1 MTNRP
6 PFPYTFSPNKPAFLG
21 VGAKMDITWLGRSAI
36 RLASN
41 DVTLIT
47 DPFADDGGQT
57 PDADIIALSDA
68 AGGGWDASNAGEA
81 RVIEGPGQYEAL
93 GYNISGMGTALEDAD
108 GGRRI
113 NTVYVIRSDGVS
125 VCHLGAL
132 KGRLSGRQLDS
143 LGAVDVL
150 LAPAGAAS
158 GVSPQDVA
166 RMAGALSPGIV
177 IPIGYDPE
185 DADAED
191 SPLNALVRAM
201 NAERPTP
208 QPRLSVT
215 QNNLP
220 RQTRV
225 AALTVRR

>member
-1 MTNRP
+1 
-6 PFPYTFSPNKPAFLG
+6 
-21 VGAKMDITWLGRSAI
+21 MDITWLGRSAV

-47 DPFADDGGQT
+47 DPFADEDGHL
-57 PDADIIALSDA
+57 PDADIIALSDPERENL
-68 AGGGWDASNAGEA
+68 DASASEA

-150 LAPAGAAS
+150 LAPAGAGS
-158 GVSPQDVA
+158 GVSPADAA

-191 SPLNALVRAM
+191 SPLNALVREM

-215 QNNLP
+215 RNNLP

>member
-1 MTNRP
+1 
-6 PFPYTFSPNKPAFLG
+6 
-21 VGAKMDITWLGRSAI
+21 MDITWLGRSAV

-47 DPFADDGGQT
+47 DPFADEDGR
-57 PDADIIALSDA
+57 PPAANILAVSDA
-68 AGGGWDASNAGEA
+68 ARGSWDETADGA
-81 RVIEGPGQYEAL
+81 RIIEGPGQYEAL
-93 GYNISGMGTALEDAD
+93 GYNITGMGTALEDED

-132 KGRLSGRQLDS
+132 KDRLNGRQLVS

-150 LAPAGAAS
+150 LAPVGAES
-158 GVSPQDVA
+158 GVSAKDVA

-185 DADAED
+185 ESDAEN
-191 SPLNALVRAM
+191 SPLNALVREM
-201 NAERPTP
+201 NAERPSP

-225 AALTVRR
+225 VDLTIRR

>member
-1 MTNRP
+1 MTNQRN
-6 PFPYTFSPNKPAFLG
+6 FPYTFSPNKPAFLG

-47 DPFADDGGQT
+47 DPFAGDGGQT

-150 LAPAGAAS
+150 LAPAGAGS

-177 IPIGYDPE
+177 IPIGYEPE

>member
-1 MTNRP
+1 
-6 PFPYTFSPNKPAFLG
+6 
-21 VGAKMDITWLGRSAI
+21 MDITWLGRSAV

-47 DPFADDGGQT
+47 DPFADEDGHL
-57 PDADIIALSDA
+57 PDADIIALSDPA
-68 AGGGWDASNAGEA
+68 RENWRADAVEA

-108 GGRRI
+108 GERRI

-150 LAPAGAAS
+150 LAPAGAGS
-158 GVSPQDVA
+158 GVSPADAA

-191 SPLNALVRAM
+191 SPLNALVREM
-201 NAERPTP
+201 NAERPAP

-215 QNNLP
+215 RNNLP

>member
-1 MTNRP
+1 ME
-6 PFPYTFSPNKPAFLG
+6 
-21 VGAKMDITWLGRSAI
+21 ITWLGRSAV

-47 DPFADDGGQT
+47 DPFADEDGRL
-57 PDADIIALSDA
+57 PSANILAVSDA
-68 AGGGWDASNAGEA
+68 ALGIRDADADGA

-93 GYNISGMGTALEDAD
+93 GYNITGMGTALEDED

-132 KGRLSGRQLDS
+132 KERLNGRQLDS

-150 LAPAGAAS
+150 LAPVGAKS
-158 GVSPQDVA
+158 GVSAKDVA

-185 DADAED
+185 EDDAEN
-191 SPLNALVRAM
+191 SPLNALLREM
-201 NAERPTP
+201 NAERPSP

-215 QNNLP
+215 PNNLP

-225 AALTVRR
+225 VDLTVRR

>member
-1 MTNRP
+1 
-6 PFPYTFSPNKPAFLG
+6 
-21 VGAKMDITWLGRSAI
+21 MDITWLGRSAV

-47 DPFADDGGQT
+47 DPFADEDGRL
-57 PDADIIALSDA
+57 PDANILAVSDA
-68 AGGGWDASNAGEA
+68 ATGSRDAPDGA
-81 RVIEGPGQYEAL
+81 RIIEGPGQYEAL

-108 GGRRI
+108 GGKRI

-132 KGRLSGRQLDS
+132 KERLNGRQLDS

-150 LAPAGAAS
+150 LAPVGAES
-158 GVSPQDVA
+158 GVSAKDVA

-185 DADAED
+185 EADDEN
-191 SPLNALVRAM
+191 SPLNALVREM
-201 NAERPTP
+201 NAERPSP

-225 AALTVRR
+225 VDLTVRR

>member
-1 MTNRP
+1 
-6 PFPYTFSPNKPAFLG
+6 
-21 VGAKMDITWLGRSAI
+21 MDITWLGRSAI

-47 DPFADDGGQT
+47 DPFSDEGGRL
-57 PDADIIALSDA
+57 PDADIVAVSDASLGDWDAA
-68 AGGGWDASNAGEA
+68 AGGDARA
-81 RVIEGPGQYEAL
+81 IEGPGQYEAL
-93 GYNISGMGTALEDAD
+93 GYNIAGMGTALEDED

-150 LAPAGAAS
+150 LAPIGAES
-158 GVSPQDVA
+158 GVSVKDVA
-166 RMAGALSPGIV
+166 RMSGALSPGIV

-185 DADAED
+185 NDDAED
-191 SPLNALVRAM
+191 SPLSALVREL
-201 NAERPTP
+201 NVERPSP

-215 QNNLP
+215 RNNLP
-220 RQTRV
+220 RQTRI

>member
-1 MTNRP
+1 
-6 PFPYTFSPNKPAFLG
+6 
-21 VGAKMDITWLGRSAI
+21 MDITWLGRSAV

-47 DPFADDGGQT
+47 DPFADEDGR
-57 PDADIIALSDA
+57 PPAANILAVSDA
-68 AGGGWDASNAGEA
+68 ARGSWDEA
-81 RVIEGPGQYEAL
+81 ADGARIIEGPGQYEAL
-93 GYNISGMGTALEDAD
+93 GYNITGMGTALEDED

-132 KGRLSGRQLDS
+132 KDRLNGRQLDS

-150 LAPAGAAS
+150 LAPVGAES
-158 GVSPQDVA
+158 GVSAKDVA

-185 DADAED
+185 ENDAEN
-191 SPLNALVRAM
+191 SPLNALVREM
-201 NAERPTP
+201 NAERPSP

-215 QNNLP
+215 PNNLP

-225 AALTVRR
+225 VDLTVRR